1 MARNRAGVFVAILIV
16 LVMVGSSFAVIA
28 GVGGSAASSRSPS
41 VSVSTSSGA
50 AGAASTSHS
59 AASPSVSSGLPAYRL
74 SVDQARAA
82 LVQKARQAFI
92 DNGIP
97 LTSFLPPN
105 LNAAPGPVSMT
116 DNHVVPLYDYA
127 AAPIGISTFGLNN
140 TSGTTS
146 AYILNTTSLEGTFS
160 EGTDPLGLEAISPY
174 YGSLQSY
181 GDQLNTVLNDT
192 TVYGHAAYDFWL
204 QNVITYNSAT
214 NTLSFENNIWNFS
227 SPSGIFPST
236 SILHGLGRVESSEVY
251 EEGGPST
258 VTNFPFTLDLYLN
271 TTVGSYSGSPL
282 VNEVY
287 FNYTIINDLTNKVV
301 CPATEPAGEVCGM
314 YDNVYFNS
322 KVAVTPGSAE
332 IQANGEQYTPLG
344 LPSDMEMDVGI
355 GQSDGANA
363 NVVYDNSTVGLYV
376 LNATTHTYQPPP
388 SAYDFG
394 SETGETGQGALTTWA
409 TVGGQP
415 VAYER
420 TGPSILTGLWN
431 VTGGT
436 DGAPTIG
443 FEAAGAF
450 PLNYA
455 SVAPGNAFIAIAQG
469 SGITN
474 QSFFQ
479 VAPTFGWYSG
489 KGRIGQNIWLSPG
502 TYTVEV
508 MLSGY
513 TQLNQTVTISSATS
527 LSVSLTPQGTPTVY
541 TPMWAYSNSDL
552 ANLSI
557 SGAGTSV
564 SPYILPGAQPGSLS
578 PVFAILNDYLFII
591 YSGIWVNG
599 TTAYFQFNPAPSL
612 EITEPTWWYFQT
624 ETLAAAYGGTLTYN
638 HLPMYFYHTSNFV
651 VEHGS
656 DIGIWSS
663 DIEVGQRFAAYCN
676 VCSNSLFA
684 SNTFNVSSEG
694 LELLGSGTNQ
704 HNYVWNNT
712 FVPFSLPGEGSE
724 VGGSAYGGMEAP
736 STGLVLSEGGDHVY
750 NNAFYTNRTLTSTSA
765 SLQNYY
771 NASGGYQ
778 SATNSIVV
786 DGVTLSGS
794 ILGTS
799 LQGGNYYRD
808 YGALPNAYGVTPY
821 VSRTSSP
828 TSTAE
833 IGKGGDTSPLSVL
846 PGSCAALCRP
856 NSGLYHLVFTESGLA
871 SGKSWTMKVFGVPVY
886 EPALSITYTTNPTNA
901 STTTTDG
908 FWLPNG
914 TYTWSVS
921 TVPTGCGSTCQA
933 MPNTGSVTVNG
944 ANPTG
949 ISIAF
954 SEGFTQTIT
963 ETGLPISTVWWFN
976 VTGRVAVSG
985 TVTASVKTISDVLP
999 NNTTS
1004 GWVYQI
1010 HATPSWRV
1018 SAGPGTG
1025 TDVVNGATPAG
1036 ISVTFGGAYGVTFS
1050 ESGLP
1055 ASLTWQ
1061 VTLASVPMSLT
1072 TNGSTDSLTFAEPSG
1087 TFAYTIADVSGW
1099 HQSTLAYSGN
1109 VVVSGASV
1117 TEPTL
1122 VYNQISYSVTFS
1134 ESGLPSGET
1143 FQVTVNG
1150 APESLLT
1157 DGSTDSLSFAEANG
1171 TYGYAIA
1178 DISGWHQTTLAYYG
1192 NVTVAGASVSETTL
1206 VYSQVTYSVTF
1217 SESGLPS
1224 GETFQVTVNGV
1235 PESLLTDGSTDT
1247 LTFSGLANGTYGYTI
1262 ADVSGWHQTT
1272 LAYGG
1277 NVVVSGGTV
1286 TEPTLAY
1293 TQVTYSVTIS
1303 ESGLPIGQNFSVTV
1317 GGVLQYLTTDGATD
1331 SLTWTGLPNDT
1342 YAYSVADI
1350 SGWHQT
1356 TLAYSGDITVIGAS
1370 VTEPTLVY
1378 TAWVYSVTFAESG
1391 LPPSTSWSV
1400 ILNGTNQTSSGPSI
1414 VFSEPNGTYLY
1425 HLGIVPGYGPTPSM
1439 GSVTVS
1445 GAAQSI
1451 PIAFVRG
1458 TFTVTFTETGLPG
1471 GTHWSVTLNGTTQ
1484 TTTMASMAFTVP
1496 NGTYSFSIPT
1506 IAGYYISPSYGAVV
1520 VNGAPVS
1527 QAITFTQIVYTVT
1540 FTESGLR
1547 AGAQWMV
1554 ALNGTE
1560 ETSTGTTISFGELDG
1575 TYTYV
1580 VIGPSGYRVSA
1591 PAPEGT
1597 VIVNGAS
1604 DRESVSFVRGATYT
1618 LTFHETGLRPG
1629 TSWCV
1634 TIGAPFCSTS
1644 ATVSIKDLTPGTYTY
1659 SVGSFTGMTTF
1670 VKLGALSEPT
1680 SGSVTVAHSET
1691 FQVRYTYPV
1700 TFTESG
1706 LPHATSWTVTAG
1718 GIVGTSTSTTIVID
1732 LTNGTYAFSVHA
1744 VAGYITS
1751 PASGRLTVAGGPAGV
1766 SVTFTARSHA
1776 PAQEPVGGV
1785 LNRGKALATGVARSR

>member
-1 MARNRAGVFVAILIV
+1 MAQNRARAFVATLIV
-16 LVMVGSSFAVIA
+16 LVMVGSSFVVLAGA
-28 GVGGSAASSRSPS
+28 GVSTSNAHSRAISVSSSSGSAAASQSA
-41 VSVSTSSGA
+41 TSGA
-50 AGAASTSHS
+50 SPASAT
-59 AASPSVSSGLPAYRL
+59 GLPAYSL

-116 DNHVVPLYDYA
+116 DDHIVPLYYYA
-127 AAPIGISTFGLNN
+127 AAPIGISTFGLEN
-140 TSGTTS
+140 TSGTTTP
-146 AYILNTTSLEGTFS
+146 YILNTTSLEGTFS
-160 EGTDPLGLEAISPY
+160 EGMDPMGLQALSPY

-204 QNVITYNSAT
+204 QNVITYNGAT

-236 SILHGLGRVESSEVY
+236 SILHGLGRVQSSEVY
-251 EEGGPST
+251 EETGPST
-258 VTNFPFTLDLYLN
+258 VTNFPFTLDLYLD
-271 TTVGSYSGSPL
+271 TTVGSYSSSPL

-301 CPATEPAGEVCGM
+301 CPATEPTGEVCGM
-314 YDNVYFNS
+314 FDNVYFNS

-355 GQSDGANA
+355 GQSNGANA

-376 LNATTHTYQPPP
+376 YNATTHTYQPPP

-394 SETGETGQGALTTWA
+394 SETGETGQGAYTTWN
-409 TVGGQP
+409 TVAGQP

-436 DGAPTIG
+436 DGAPTLG

-469 SGITN
+469 AGVTN

-513 TQLNQTVTISSATS
+513 SQANQTITISSATS
-527 LSVSLTPQGTPTVY
+527 LSATLTPQATPTVY

-557 SGAGTSV
+557 SGAGTSGN
-564 SPYILPGAQPGSLS
+564 PYILPGSQPGSLA
-578 PVFAILNDYLFII
+578 PVFGILNDYLFII

-599 TTAYFQFNPAPSL
+599 TTAYFQFNPVPSL
-612 EITEPTWWYFQT
+612 ELTEPTWWYFQT
-624 ETLAAAYGGTLTYN
+624 ETLAASYGGTLPYN
-638 HLPMYFYHTSNFV
+638 NLPMYFYHTSNFV

-663 DIEVGQRFAAYCN
+663 DIEVGHNFAVYCN

-694 LELLGSGTNQ
+694 LEMLGSGTNQ

-712 FVPFSLPGEGSE
+712 FVPFSLPGAGSE
-724 VGGSAYGGMEAP
+724 VGGSAYGGMSLA
-736 STGLVLSEGGDHVY
+736 STGLVLSEGGDHIY
-750 NNAFYTNRTLTSTSA
+750 NNAFYTNRTLTSTST

-778 SATNSIVV
+778 AATNSIVV
-786 DGVTLSGS
+786 DGVTLTGS

-808 YGALPNAYGVTPY
+808 YGALPNPYGVTPY
-821 VSRTSSP
+821 VGRASSP
-828 TSTAE
+828 TGSVG

-846 PGSCAALCRP
+846 PGNCAALCRP
-856 NSGLYHLVFTESGLA
+856 NSGLFHLVFTETGLA
-871 SGKSWTMKVFGVPVY
+871 AGKSWTMKVFGVPVY
-886 EPALSITYTTNPTNA
+886 EPALSVAYTTNPTNA
-901 STTTTDG
+901 STTTTDS

-933 MPNTGSVTVNG
+933 TPSIGSVTVNG

-963 ETGLPISTVWWFN
+963 EAGLPTGTVWWFN
-976 VTGRVAVSG
+976 VTGRAAVSA
-985 TVTASVKTISDVLP
+985 TVSASLKTITDVLP

-1004 GWVYQI
+1004 GWNYAI
-1010 HATPSWRV
+1010 HATPNWRV

-1025 TDVVNGATPAG
+1025 TDVINGTTPAG
-1036 ISVTFGGAYGVTFS
+1036 ISVTFSGAYAVTFF

-1055 ASLTWQ
+1055 SGLTWQ

-1072 TNGSTDSLTFAEPSG
+1072 TDGSTDSLGFAEPSG
-1087 TFAYTIADVSGW
+1087 TFAYAIADVSGW

-1109 VVVSGASV
+1109 VVVTGVSV

-1122 VYNQISYSVTFS
+1122 VYSPLSYAVTFSESGLPSGETFQVTVNGAPESLLTDGSADSLMFAEANGTYGYTIADISGWHQTTLAYSGTVGVAGTSVTEPTLVYSQVSYSVTFS

-1157 DGSTDSLSFAEANG
+1157 DGSTDSL
-1171 TYGYAIA
+1171 
-1178 DISGWHQTTLAYYG
+1178 
-1192 NVTVAGASVSETTL
+1192 
-1206 VYSQVTYSVTF
+1206 
-1217 SESGLPS
+1217 
-1224 GETFQVTVNGV
+1224 
-1235 PESLLTDGSTDT
+1235 
-1247 LTFSGLANGTYGYTI
+1247 TFSGLANGTYGYTV
-1262 ADVSGWHQTT
+1262 ADIGGWHQTT
-1272 LAYGG
+1272 LPYTG
-1277 NVVVSGGTV
+1277 VVVVAGANMP
-1286 TEPTLAY
+1286 ENTLVFS
-1293 TQVTYSVTIS
+1293 QVTYSVTIF
-1303 ESGLPIGQNFSVTV
+1303 ESGLPVGQNFSVTV
-1317 GGVLQYLTTDGATD
+1317 GGVPQNLTTDGATD
-1331 SLTWTGLPNDT
+1331 SLTWTDLPNDT
-1342 YAYSVADI
+1342 YAYSVADLP
-1350 SGWHQT
+1350 GWHQT
-1356 TLAYSGDITVIGAS
+1356 TLAYSGDITVNGGS
-1370 VTEPTLVY
+1370 VSEPTLVY
-1378 TAWVYSVTFAESG
+1378 AAWAYSVTFTESG

-1400 ILNGTNQTSSGPSI
+1400 ILNGTNQTSYGASI

-1425 HLGIVPGYGPTPSM
+1425 DLGTVPGYGPTPSM

-1445 GAAQSI
+1445 GGTQSV

-1458 TFTVTFTETGLPG
+1458 TFAVTFTETGLPG

-1484 TTTMASMAFTVP
+1484 TSTLSSMAFSVP
-1496 NGTYSFSIPT
+1496 NGTYSFSIPS
-1506 IAGYYISPSYGAVV
+1506 IAGYYTAPGYGAVT
-1520 VNGAPVS
+1520 VNGTGVT

-1547 AGAQWMV
+1547 AGAQWTV
-1554 ALNGTE
+1554 AFEGTAQ
-1560 ETSTGTTISFGELDG
+1560 TSTGTIISFGAVDG

-1580 VIGPSGYRVSA
+1580 ITGPSGYRVSV
-1591 PAPEGT
+1591 PVPEGT
-1597 VIVNGAS
+1597 ITANGAS
-1604 DRESVSFVRGATYT
+1604 VLESVSFVRGTTYT
-1618 LTFHETGLRPG
+1618 LTFHETGLRGG

-1634 TIGAPFCSTS
+1634 TLGATYCSTS
-1644 ATVSIKDLTPGTYTY
+1644 ASVTIKDLTPGTYTY
-1659 SVGSFTGMTTF
+1659 SVGSFGGMTTF
-1670 VKLGALSEPT
+1670 VKLGALSEPAV
-1680 SGSVTVAHSET
+1680 GSVTIAHSET
-1691 FQVRYTYPV
+1691 FQVRYTYAV

-1706 LPHATSWTVTAG
+1706 LPLATPWTVTAG
-1718 GIVGTSTSTTIVID
+1718 GIVGTSTSTTIVVY
-1732 LTNGTYAFSVHA
+1732 LTNGTYAFSVHT
-1744 VAGYITS
+1744 VAGYLRS
-1751 PASGRLTVAGGPAGV
+1751 PASGRLTVAGAPVGV
-1766 SVTFTARSHA
+1766 SITFTARSHA
-1776 PAQEPVGGV
+1776 PP
-1785 LNRGKALATGVARSR
+1785 RGRSESL